1 MILNRE
7 EQAILG
13 ELRQQVAA
21 KSRPNKRALSFY
33 EGTVRVK
40 NLDIA
45 VPPMLSQIGVV
56 SDWPSTVVDTH
67 HERMNFEGWS
77 DNDLFGMSEWS
88 DRLAVTP
95 KISES
100 ILDAGIFG
108 VGFEAL
114 EHDGE
119 RWQLRSVS
127 PLDGTLLWDYM
138 TGRPYAG
145 YRRGQTVGGKTV
157 EVLFLQGRNLVIQS
171 EVGSDRSEV
180 IAEYPTLEGEVVF
193 HRARNGLRS
202 RQWYGRSMITAP
214 VRYYTE
220 AAARTLL
227 GMEINREFY
236 TTPQRWAMNA
246 DITMFTES
254 DEPTAEQRAAAGWR
268 ATSGNVLMMPPPEDG
283 DPEVKVG
290 QFSPASPEPYVAQLR
305 TYSQLIASASGIPSS
320 YLGFSTDNPP
330 SGDAIRAWM
339 DRLIRKAEGQQR
351 LMSPDLRRLGWH
363 IATVVGDQR
372 VSWEEFAN
380 SVTEQWTS
388 PATQQLGA
396 SADAVGKLGAM
407 GWPLNSSVTFDLLGL
422 SSEQRRQIQK
432 DFRAQ
437 GLEMLRKVIE
447 NKQGDPAQVSP
458 EAEELAAKQGSEK

>member
-1 MILNRE
+1 MLTLE
-7 EQAILG
+7 EKEILG
-13 ELRQQVAA
+13 ALRQQLVA
-21 KSRPNKRALSFY
+21 KRRPNERVLGFY

-67 HERMNFEGWS
+67 HERMNFEGWA
-77 DNDLFGMSEWS
+77 DNDRFGMSEWS
-88 DRLAVTP
+88 DRLAVSP
-95 KISES
+95 RVSES

-108 VGFEAL
+108 VGFESL
-114 EHDGE
+114 EHDGQ

-138 TGRPYAG
+138 QGRPYAG
-145 YRRGQTVGGKTV
+145 YRRGQTVDGEVV
-157 EVLFLQGRNLVIQS
+157 EVLYLQGRNLVLKS
-171 EVGSDRSEV
+171 DVGSDKITV
-180 IAEYPTLEGEVVF
+180 VAEYPTVDGEVAF

-214 VRYYTE
+214 VMYYTE

-254 DEPTAEQRAAAGWR
+254 EEPTAEQRAAAGWR
-268 ATSGNVLMMPPPEDG
+268 ATAGNILMMPPPEDG
-283 DPEVKVG
+283 EPEVKVG

-363 IATVVGDQR
+363 VAVLAGGQNVGWD
-372 VSWEEFAN
+372 EFSS

-407 GWPLNSSVTFDLLGL
+407 GWPLNSPVTFDLLGL
-422 SSEQRRQIQK
+422 SAEQQRQLQK

-437 GLEMLRKVIE
+437 GLDKLRQVIE
-447 NKQGDPAQVSP
+447 AKQGDVNAVSP
-458 EAEELAAKQGSEK
+458 EAEELAEKRGSEQ

>member
-1 MILNRE
+1 MLTLE
-7 EQAILG
+7 EKEILG
-13 ELRQQVAA
+13 ALRQQLAA
-21 KSRPNKRALSFY
+21 KRRPNKRVLGFY

-45 VPPMLSQIGVV
+45 VPRMLSQIGVV

-67 HERMNFEGWS
+67 HERMHFEGWA
-77 DNDLFGMSEWS
+77 DNERFGMTELS
-88 DRLAVTP
+88 DRLAVSP
-95 KISES
+95 KVSES
-100 ILDAGIFG
+100 ILDSGIFG
-108 VGFEAL
+108 VGFDSM

-138 TGRPYAG
+138 SGRPYAG
-145 YRRGQTVGGKTV
+145 YRRGQTVEGEVV
-157 EVLFLQGRNLVIQS
+157 EVLSLPGRNLVLKS
-171 EVGSDRSEV
+171 EVGSDKV
-180 IAEYPTLEGEVVF
+180 GVAAEYPTIPGEVVF

-202 RQWYGRSMITAP
+202 RHWYGRSMITPP
-214 VRYYTE
+214 VMYYTE

-236 TTPQRWAMNA
+236 TTPQRWALNA
-246 DITMFTES
+246 DITMFTDSE
-254 DEPTAEQRAAAGWR
+254 EPTQEQKTAAGWR
-268 ATSGNVLMMPPPEDG
+268 ATAGNILMMPPPEDG
-283 DPEVKVG
+283 EPEVKVG

-305 TYSQLIASASGIPSS
+305 TYSQLVASASGIPSS

-363 IATVVGDQR
+363 IAVLAGEQSVDWGTFSR
-372 VSWEEFAN
+372 SVS
-380 SVTEQWTS
+380 EQWTN

-396 SADAVGKLGAM
+396 DADALGKLGAM
-407 GWPLNSSVTFDLLGL
+407 GWPLNSPVTFDLLGL
-422 SSEQRRQIQK
+422 SAEQRRQLQK
-432 DFRAQ
+432 DFRSQ
-437 GLEMLRKVIE
+437 GLDKLRQVLE
-447 NKQGDPAQVSP
+447 AKQGDPNAVSA
-458 EAEELAAKQGSEK
+458 EAEELASKQGSEQ